1 MYTKAITKMENRA
14 AKGYIVGPM
23 EKSMRELSNRAC
35 EKAKE
40 TGSAKITI
48 FTKDII
54 ARTEKM
60 EQDNISGQTEIITED
75 NLGTI

>member
-1 MYTKAITKMENRA
+1 VISINSLNMDMEYRILKTVMYTKAITKMENRA

-60 EQDNISGQTEIITED
+60 E
-75 NLGTI
+75 